1 MKNTVATL
9 QQQKLD
15 GDKITM
21 LTAYDYSTAKLVD
34 ECGVNTILVGD
45 SLGMVM
51 LGYED
56 TISVTMEDMIH
67 HTAAVTR
74 GAKNALVVTDMPF
87 MSYQTSVYDAVV
99 NAGRLIKDIVKA
111 YKQLKDTP
119 LIGSLLDAKINIKT
133 DFRYLVCRGYM
144 IFYKVDGNAVYIYR
158 IINGRRDYCRI
169 LFR

>member
-1 MKNTVATL
+1 MKNTTVTF
-9 QQQKLD
+9 KNKKTD
-15 GDKITM
+15 GEKITM
-21 LTAYDYSTAKLVD
+21 LTAYDYTTAKLEDEAGVD
-34 ECGVNTILVGD
+34 SILVGD
-45 SLGMVM
+45 SLGMVIM
-51 LGYED
+51 GYD
-56 TISVTMEDMIH
+56 STLSVTMEDMIH
-67 HTAAVTR
+67 HSQIVAR

>member
-1 MKNTVATL
+1 MKLLLSPLAADDL
-9 QQQKLD
+9 HSIHSYISEELD
-15 GDKITM
+15 
-21 LTAYDYSTAKLVD
+21 SP
-34 ECGVNTILVGD
+34 
-45 SLGMVM
+45 S
-51 LGYED
+51 
-56 TISVTMEDMIH
+56 
-67 HTAAVTR
+67 AA
-74 GAKNALVVTDMPF
+74 D
-87 MSYQTSVYDAVV
+87 
-99 NAGRLIKDIVKA
+99 RLIKDIVKA